1 MKDKA
6 NIAIVL
12 SIIAI
17 LLSLFLFFN
26 SNVVKLEQAKDTIAN
41 LSTSNVMLE
50 KENIALKRNLTSFL
64 NDIKSIENKND
75 ELKSLLKKY
84 RIE

>member
-6 NIAIVL
+6 NVAIGL
-12 SIIAI
+12 AIISI

-26 SNVVKLEQAKDTIAN
+26 SSFIKLEQAKNTIAN
-41 LSTSNVMLE
+41 LSTSNVVLE

-64 NDIKSIENKND
+64 NDIKSIEDKND
-75 ELKSLLKKY
+75 ELISILKKY
-84 RIE
+84 RVE